1 MKKKF
6 LLAALLLSSLFFAPS
21 VFADVEILPAI
32 NDVTIE
38 PGTQKYTVV
47 LKNTSPQ
54 QVKGTLH
61 ITEYEGLD
69 EKWTEIKNWL
79 AFLDEKGEKVPELN
93 FELSPNSEKIIK
105 YNLTVP
111 EENLPEGAQY
121 ATFVVDSET
130 NHAEATIYGENQA
143 TAIHSGEVIETT
155 IPSFSAGGN
164 VKGTIKIKNT
174 GNTSLTITEELEIQS
189 LYEKVQTVLNENVTL
204 LPGEIKTIEQEWRE
218 TPAAG
223 IFNATY
229 NIYILGEKTTISGTV
244 AVIPV
249 WMILIIVAGAIA
261 LIGLIY
267 IAIRKLAKK

>member
-6 LLAALLLSSLFFAPS
+6 LITALFLTTLFFAPS
-21 VFADVEILPAI
+21 AFADVEILPAI

-38 PGTQKYTVV
+38 SGTQKYTVV
-47 LKNTSPQ
+47 LKNTSSE
-54 QVKGTLH
+54 KATGTLRVAP
-61 ITEYEGLD
+61 YEGLD
-69 EKWTEIKNWL
+69 GKWSEIKNWL
-79 AFLDEKGEKVPELN
+79 TFLDEKGEKVSELD
-93 FELSPNSEKIIK
+93 FELKPKSEKIIN
-105 YNLTVP
+105 YYLVVS
-111 EENLPEGAQY
+111 EEDLPEGAQY

-164 VKGTIKIKNT
+164 VKGIIKIKNT

-204 LPGEIKTIEQEWRE
+204 LPGETKTIEQEWRE
-218 TPAAG
+218 TPNFG
-223 IFNATY
+223 IFKATY

-244 AVIPV
+244 SIIPV
-249 WMILIIVAGAIA
+249 WMILIFVAGA
-261 LIGLIY
+261 LSLVGLIY
-267 IAIRKLAKK
+267 IGIRKLAKK